1 MHGKKTR
8 EPLPVLLLEAK
19 MTRNQLEVPFSGEGQ
34 RKVLARQRVAG
45 VRSSKARVLRLMRRA
60 QLLAFQLLALQ
71 PGA

>member
-1 MHGKKTR
+1 
-8 EPLPVLLLEAK
+8 

-60 QLLAFQLLALQ
+60 QLLAYQLLALQ

>member
-1 MHGKKTR
+1 MWTDEALTHRIR
-8 EPLPVLLLEAK
+8 EQVA
-19 MTRNQLEVPFSGEGQ
+19 TSPFSGEGQ